1 LRLTPEL
8 VHKGGLFGGT
18 SKVEAMTSS
27 SLTVRPIADG
37 EEAAVI
43 ALWQAC
49 GLTRPWND
57 PAADLAFAR
66 AKLTSDV
73 LVGLTDGRIVASAMV
88 GHDGHRGTMYYV
100 SVDPACRG
108 RGLGCQLVAAAEAWL
123 RARGVW
129 KVNLLVRTGNEAVLG
144 FYAEQGYAMGSSVQ
158 IEKWIDLLKKG
169 GSGQ

>member
-1 LRLTPEL
+1 MVGRL
-8 VHKGGLFGGT
+8 
-18 SKVEAMTSS
+18 S
-27 SLTVRPIADG
+27 VRPIAEG

-66 AKLTSDV
+66 GKATSEV
-73 LVGLTDGRIVASAMV
+73 LVGLVDERIVASAML

-108 RGLGCQLVAAAEAWL
+108 RGLGRELVAAAEDWL

-129 KVNLLVRTGNEAVLG
+129 KVNLLVRKGNEQVLG
-144 FYAEQGYAMGSSVQ
+144 FYAEQGYVAGTSVQ
-158 IEKWIDLLKKG
+158 IEKWIDPSKRG
-169 GSGQ
+169 DRP